1 MTETGTGG
9 PDDPAA
15 DRRVPHDDREGVLAQ
30 LPEPTRQALLS
41 KATPVRFAAGEWLFR
56 QGEPGDAMYVLTS
69 GSLDVVLEDPAPPT
83 VVRTLRR
90 GATLGEI
97 SMLTESP
104 RSASVRARRD
114 SNLLRV
120 GHSDMAELL
129 GAHPSFALALTR
141 ALGRQIQRGPLKSA
155 PRRGAP
161 EVIAIAPA
169 HRGVEV
175 RELRNAL
182 HTALGLSGTAC
193 WLDVDRA
200 GGDRASQAAGELVT
214 GYGELLDRHERDHDH
229 VVLVAGEVAG
239 SSPWDRFCLRQADR
253 LVAVAHSDHLPPEGE
268 ARSALSGCDLV
279 FVDSRPGSAGL
290 ARWLAEIQPRTW
302 HIAGSS
308 GDLARAVRRL
318 TGRSVGVVLSGGGA
332 RGLAHIGVLEV
343 LAGSGVE
350 VDRVGGC
357 SMGSFLGAL
366 HALGCTPEEMTQVCR
381 RELVER
387 KAFNDYTV
395 PLVSLIR
402 ARKAEAMLRRV
413 FGDHTVEELG
423 RPFFCVS
430 ADLVTGQV
438 VHHDRG
444 RLWRAVGASMSLP
457 GLCPPVE
464 ADGQL
469 LVDGGV
475 LNNLPVDLM
484 PVAEGPVVAV
494 DVMVRA
500 LRGRPGP
507 TMRAGVRPPP
517 RIVETLART
526 TVLGSCGLA
535 EQNRRLADLVIAP
548 DVTGIPMFGFDRLDR
563 AVAAGRAAA
572 RRALQDHD
580 VLG

>member
-1 MTETGTGG
+1 MTETGG
-9 PDDPAA
+9 PGDPAT
-15 DRRVPHDDREGVLAQ
+15 DRQIPHDDRPGVLAE
-30 LPEPTRQALLS
+30 LPEPTRRALLA
-41 KATPVRFAAGEWLFR
+41 KAAPVRFAAGEWLFR
-56 QGEPGDAMYVLTS
+56 QGEPGEAMYVLTS
-69 GSLDVVLEDPAPPT
+69 GSLEVVLEDPPPAT

-120 GHSDMAELL
+120 GHSDMAALL
-129 GAHPSFALALTR
+129 GRHPSFALALTR
-141 ALGRQIQRGPLKSA
+141 ALGRQLQRGPSKAS

-175 RELRNAL
+175 GELRNAL
-182 HTALGLSGTAC
+182 HTALGLQGAAC
-193 WLDVDRA
+193 WLDADRA
-200 GGDRASQAAGELVT
+200 GGDRTSQAADELVT
-214 GYGELLDRHERDHDH
+214 EYGELLDRSERDNDH
-229 VVLVAGEVAG
+229 VLLVAGHVAG
-239 SSPWDRFCLRQADR
+239 GSDWDRFCLRQADR
-253 LVAVAHSDHLPPEGE
+253 LVAVAHSDHPPPEGE
-268 ARSALSGCDLV
+268 ARSALSRCDVV

-308 GDLARAVRRL
+308 RDLARAVRRL

-343 LAGSGVE
+343 LAESGVE

-357 SMGSFLGAL
+357 SMGSFVGAL
-366 HALGCTPEEMTQVCR
+366 HALGCSAEEMTQVCR

-413 FGDHTVEELG
+413 LGDHTLEALG

-438 VHHDRG
+438 VRHDRG

-464 ADGQL
+464 SDGQL

-494 DVMVRA
+494 DVTARE
-500 LRGRPGP
+500 LRGRPG
-507 TMRAGVRPPP
+507 TTRRAGTRPPPP

-526 TVLGSCGLA
+526 TVLGSCGLV